1 MMAILQLPSQFA
13 KITGCTT
20 ATLHADSVLALITLL
35 VQYYPSLSDYLL
47 TPSQQLTPFIN
58 IYVNQQDIRHLD
70 GENTRLTSKDE
81 VTLVPALA
89 GG

>member
-1 MMAILQLPSQFA
+1 MAILHLPSQFA

-20 ATLHADSVLALITLL
+20 ATLKADTVLALITLL
-35 VQYYPSLSDYLL
+35 VQYYPALGDYLL
-47 TPSQQLTPFIN
+47 TSAEQLTPFVT

-70 GENTRLTSKDE
+70 GENTALQSQDE